1 MKKKQRLDFYREIR
15 KSITRFLSI
24 MLIVALGVA
33 FFAGVRSAEPD
44 MKISI
49 DEYYDKTNFYDIR
62 LAGTIGFTE
71 DDIAAVSA
79 VEGVEKAE
87 GMYYAEMYYK
97 TEEKNCVLT
106 LNSLTE
112 SISNV
117 TLTEGRLPENETECV
132 LDADFAAKYGLTV
145 GSKMSFTAEAGK
157 QVEES
162 LINND
167 FTVTGLLISANFLTE
182 DRGTSS
188 IGIGKSDGYV
198 YLTKSAF
205 CLPVYSQCFVKVL
218 DAERL
223 RSYSKEYENKINAVK
238 ERIGNISGDRC
249 AIRIEEY
256 KAAAN
261 ENLNYLTAVYNEQR
275 AAAEAM
281 FTAALTQIQD
291 GEVALTNARIAIRK
305 AKESNAQ
312 LEPTIPALQA
322 TADEYGKKL
331 DDKVAEVNALIEKWP
346 ALQQK
351 LAEVTN
357 ELNVAQANY
366 DASPTPENQA
376 ALDEAKQSVNIANG
390 DISYATRTITDGIA
404 IALDAYNEK
413 LAALNETQGKID
425 ANNASLEQNTA
436 LIAATE
442 EQVKVARQTY
452 NAQKLESDTAL
463 NDAYAKIELA
473 TKAVNALDGA
483 TWYIL
488 DRNSVQNY
496 VEFLS
501 DAQKVGALG
510 TIFPIIFFVVAALIS
525 LTTMTRMV
533 EEQRV
538 QIGTLKALG
547 YSKGSVA
554 SKYILYALFASLIG
568 SIIGAG
574 LGSQILPKVII
585 GAYKNL
591 YIDLISTVTPLNI
604 SNSLIATLVAV
615 ACTTGATIFACY
627 KVLNEQA
634 ASLMRPV
641 SPKYGKVILL
651 ERVAFIWKRLSFG
664 RKSAIRN
671 IVRYKKRFFMTLFGI
686 AGCMGLLMVGFG
698 IRDSI
703 ATIVDRQYENIWIY
717 DATMNISEKISSLD
731 RDIFELELLSNEN
744 VNDILLSQVKSVDVT
759 NGKTEKSIYI
769 FVPETTK
776 NFERFIIL
784 KDRKSKTHYTLSG
797 DGVIIT
803 EKLSKQ
809 LGVGVGGKISIKD
822 ENKVVGEV
830 TVTGVVENYIYNYM
844 YMSPE
849 FYNAFYGKAP
859 QFNDIYITLHN
870 DSKDARDK
878 FASKYAGDDKVVS
891 LSFVN
896 EMQTKI
902 ANMMKSL
909 DFVVFV
915 LIISAG
921 LLAIIVLYNLVNI
934 NITERSRELATIK
947 LLGFYDLE
955 LAQYVYRE
963 NIILTALGT
972 LLGVVLGLFLHKF
985 LIDTTEIDMIMFGR
999 QISIQS
1005 YFFSIALTVVF
1016 AFLVNLWMYF
1026 KLKKI
1031 DMVESLKSVE

>member
-87 GMYYAEMYYK
+87 GMFYSEVYYK

-112 SISNV
+112 SISNI
-117 TLTEGRLPENETECV
+117 TLTEGRMPENETECL
-132 LDADFAAKYGLTV
+132 LDADFATKYGLTI
-145 GSKMSFTAEAGK
+145 GSKMSFIPEAGK
-157 QVEES
+157 EISES
-162 LINND
+162 LTNND
-167 FTVTGLLISANFLTE
+167 FTVTGLIISANFLTE

-188 IGIGKSDGYV
+188 IGVGKSDGYV
-198 YLTKSAF
+198 YFTKSAF

-218 DAERL
+218 DASKL
-223 RSYSKEYENKINAVK
+223 RSYSKEYETKINAVK
-238 ERIGNISGDRC
+238 ERIGSISGERS

-261 ENLNYLTAVYNEQR
+261 ENLNNLTAVYNEQR

-312 LEPTIPALQA
+312 LEPTVPALQA

-376 ALDEAKQSVNIANG
+376 LLDEAQQNVNIANG

-413 LAALNETQGKID
+413 LNALNETTAKID

-488 DRNSVQNY
+488 DRNSNQNY

-510 TIFPIIFFVVAALIS
+510 TVFPIIFFVVAALIS

-547 YSKGSVA
+547 YSKISVA
-554 SKYILYALFASLIG
+554 SKYILYAFLASLIG

-574 LGSQILPKVII
+574 LGSQILPKAII

-615 ACTTGATIFACY
+615 ACTTGATILACN

-651 ERVAFIWKRLSFG
+651 ERISFIWKRLSFG

-776 NFERFIIL
+776 NFERFIVL
-784 KDRKSKTHYTLSG
+784 KDRKSKTHYSLSS
-797 DGVIIT
+797 DGVVIT

-809 LGVGVGGKISIKD
+809 LGVGIGGKISIKD
-822 ENKVVGEV
+822 ENKIVGEV
-830 TVTGVVENYIYNYM
+830 TVTGIVENYIYNYM

-849 FYNAFYGKAP
+849 FYSAFYGKTP

-878 FASKYAGDDKVVS
+878 FASKYAGNDKVIS
-891 LSFVN
+891 LNFVN
-896 EMQTKI
+896 ETQTKI

-909 DFVVFV
+909 DFVVFI

-934 NITERSRELATIK
+934 NITERVRELATIK

-1016 AFLVNLWMYF
+1016 AFFVNLWMYF